1 MYYINE
7 STYGFLYSGYR
18 DSLWFWEYFSLA
30 RKLSISGI
38 IIFFSSSLLNTS
50 DTTMVSVL
58 KSLAALFVLVV
69 ALLLTSTL
77 RPYHSN
83 RMNLIEGVG
92 LAVSALNMVSVLS
105 LPR

>member
-1 MYYINE
+1 
-7 STYGFLYSGYR
+7 
-18 DSLWFWEYFSLA
+18 
-30 RKLSISGI
+30 
-38 IIFFSSSLLNTS
+38 
-50 DTTMVSVL
+50 MVSVL